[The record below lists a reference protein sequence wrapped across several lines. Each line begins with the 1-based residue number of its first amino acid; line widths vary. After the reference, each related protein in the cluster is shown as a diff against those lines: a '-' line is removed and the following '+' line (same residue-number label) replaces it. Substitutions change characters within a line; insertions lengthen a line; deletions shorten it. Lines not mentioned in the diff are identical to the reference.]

1 MKRRKQIRSFL
12 FSLLL
17 AVSLAG
23 CSVPSDQSKTTQ
35 SSEKAVQGQ
44 ETKTKEQEQFDKFL
58 KRQVKETLSDNTLN
72 LHYQLKDPEKYG
84 IKQDK
89 VSIGHITPGLDEK
102 AVKENEETAQEL
114 SGFDRNSL
122 TEDQKLTYDILK
134 DYLYMLMAE
143 ADYPL
148 YSNIIG
154 EVSGIQSN
162 LPVTLAEYQFY
173 RKKDIEEYLTLLSQI
188 PQYFKEAGEYLKAQS
203 KAGLYVTDKA
213 ADTAAKQIDDF
224 LKEKGKNNILN
235 STFKER
241 VDSFSG
247 LSNKQK
253 TDYIKQNKKLLSKS
267 VYPAFKSLKK
277 TIVSLKGTGKNS
289 KGVCNLKNGKKY
301 YQLVLK
307 EQTGTDKTVNQLFT
321 KVTDRLKS
329 SMQEMVKL
337 LQNDKSLQKK
347 FYDFDPVMT
356 SPKKIL
362 ADLKKQAQK
371 DYPALKKVN
380 YKIKYVP
387 EALEDTLSPAF
398 YMVPP
403 MDDETENTIY
413 INKGSTDKNGL
424 YTTLAH
430 EGYPGHLYENNYF
443 LSTNPD
449 DIRLIMNFPGYS
461 EGWASYVEMH
471 AYDHVPYD
479 KSVGKLQRINDEI
492 SMALGSAVDIN
503 VNYRG
508 WSLKQVKDMFK
519 NIGYGTSAAEQLY
532 RLVTAEPGYYLKY
545 YAGAL
550 EFQELRKQASKELGK
565 KFDTKEFHKAILE
578 NGPSNFAMVRKAVET
593 YIEENK

>member
-1 MKRRKQIRSFL
+1 MKRRKQILSFL
-12 FSLLL
+12 LSLLL

-23 CSVPSDQSKTTQ
+23 CSVPSDQGKTTQ

-72 LHYQLKDPEKYG
+72 LHYQLKNPEKYG

-102 AVKENEETAQEL
+102 AVKENKETAQEL
-114 SGFDRNSL
+114 AGFDRNSL

-253 TDYIKQNKKLLSKS
+253 TDYIKQNKRLLRKS

-307 EQTGTDKTVNQLFT
+307 EQTGTDKTINQLFT
-321 KVTDRLKS
+321 KVTDRLKN

-508 WSLKQVKDMFK
+508 WSLKQVKDMFE

-550 EFQELRKQASKELGK
+550 EFQELRNQASKELGK

-578 NGPSNFAMVRKAVET
+578 NGPSNFAMVRKAVEA